1 MHFSLRMSSH
11 TLGPTHS
18 RILPPI
24 TESVLIPTGPDSSAN
39 VERAASWRAAE
50 EREEGESGEEQEEE
64 EEGAQRVSG
73 ESE

>member
-1 MHFSLRMSSH
+1 MRFSLRMSSH

-18 RILPPI
+18 RVLPPI
-24 TESVLIPTGPDSSAN
+24 TESVLVRTGPDSSAN

-50 EREEGESGEEQEEE
+50 EREEGQSGDEEEEE